1 MLSFYSAS
9 SSAVNSR
16 RAMAECLEVA
26 LESTGGTD
34 CDVLVFHTT
43 VGHQFAELLAEA
55 RRLAPSAVI
64 LGCTCHGVVGREG
77 ANESMRG
84 LAIMAIRGPRH
95 EWAVA
100 YVDSFHGRN
109 SYEQSL
115 QLGQALR
122 EQSPQIRMVCLL
134 ASGIDIAA
142 DRAVAGLEAT
152 LGADVRIF
160 GGTSSD
166 NMRAIRSYQFYNDRI
181 LENGAL
187 ALGFADP
194 TLDIEMGVHHGS
206 VPVGTPFTVTRSE
219 ANHVLEL
226 DGRPGWHVLMD
237 QLGKP
242 INSHPGLVIPIAGM
256 GIELPADLQAE
267 NDNPHILR
275 VIAKT
280 DPDGSFYMPVD
291 IAVGTKMWLMER
303 DERLIFA
310 GLERMLGRLKA
321 KLKERELVAVFH
333 TDCAARG
340 RALFSRILKDEIVS
354 RMQQPLVEGREQP
367 LPWLGMYGFGEFTQL
382 GGRNFF
388 HNYTSSIYCL
398 LRRSGS
404 GTAA

>member
-26 LESTGGTD
+26 LEPTGGTD

-43 VGHQFAELLAEA
+43 VGHVFADLLAEA
-55 RRLAPSAVI
+55 QRLAPSATI

-77 ANESMRG
+77 ANESMKG
-84 LAIMAIRGPRH
+84 LAVMAIRGPRS

-100 YVDSFHGRN
+100 HVEHIRGAN
-109 SYEQSL
+109 SLEQSIL
-115 QLGQALR
+115 LGKELKA
-122 EQSPQIRMVCLL
+122 QSDKINMVCLL

-142 DRAVAGLEAT
+142 DRAIEGLESV
-152 LGADVRIF
+152 LGAGVRIF

-166 NMRAIRSYQFYNDRI
+166 NMRAVKTLQFYNDKI
-181 LENGAL
+181 LERGAL

-194 TLDIEMGVHHGS
+194 TLDVEMSVHHGS
-206 VPVGTPFTVTRSE
+206 VPIGTPFTVTRSE
-219 ANHVLEL
+219 GNHVFEL
-226 DGRPGWHVLMD
+226 DGKPGWHVLMD
-237 QLGKP
+237 QLGQP
-242 INSHPGLVIPIAGM
+242 HDSHPGPMIPIAGL
-256 GIELPADLQAE
+256 GVELPEELKAE

-280 DPDGSFYMPVD
+280 EADGSFYVPVD
-291 IAVGTKMWLMER
+291 IAVGTKIWLMER
-303 DERLIFA
+303 DERLIFD
-310 GLERMLGRLKA
+310 GLARMMDRLKA
-321 KLKERELVAVFH
+321 KVAGAELVAVFH

-340 RALFSRILKDEIVS
+340 RALFSRILKEEIVG
-354 RMQQPLVEGREQP
+354 RMQQPLCGDRP
-367 LPWLGMYGFGEFTQL
+367 TPWLGMYGFGEFTQL

-398 LRRSGS
+398 VRRGS
-404 GTAA
+404 AQGSA

>member
-26 LESTGGTD
+26 LEPTGGTD

-43 VGHQFAELLAEA
+43 VGHQFADLLSEA
-55 RRLAPSAVI
+55 RKLAPSAVI

-100 YVDSFHGRN
+100 AVDNIRGHN
-109 SYEQSL
+109 SLEQSKV
-115 QLGQALR
+115 LGQRLR
-122 EQSPQIRMVCLL
+122 EQSPNIRMVCLL

-142 DRAVAGLEAT
+142 DRAIEGLEAS
-152 LGADVRIF
+152 LGSDVRIF

-166 NMRAIRSYQFYNDRI
+166 NMRAIRTYQFFDDRI
-181 LENGAL
+181 LERGAL
-187 ALGFADP
+187 ALGLADP

-206 VPVGTPFTVTRSE
+206 VPVGMPFTVTRAE

-226 DGRPGWHVLMD
+226 DGRPGWHVLME

-242 INSHPGLVIPIAGM
+242 IDIHPGPVIPIAGM
-256 GIELPADLQAE
+256 GVELEDSLKGE

-280 DPDGSFYMPVD
+280 EPDGSFYMPVD

-303 DERLIFA
+303 DEKLIFE
-310 GLERMLGRLKA
+310 GLDRMLGRLKA
-321 KLKERELVAVFH
+321 KVQGRELVAVFH

-354 RMQQPLVEGREQP
+354 RMQQPLIGEREQP

-398 LRRSGS
+398 LRRGDL
-404 GTAA
+404 GTAS

>member
-55 RRLAPSAVI
+55 KRLAPSATV

-77 ANESMRG
+77 ANESMKG
-84 LAIMAIRGPRH
+84 LAVMAIKGPRS

-100 YVDSFHGRN
+100 HVDNIRGN
-109 SYEQSL
+109 SSL
-115 QLGQALR
+115 QQAVALGQELKR
-122 EQSPQIRMVCLL
+122 QSPNLNMVCLL

-142 DRAVAGLEAT
+142 DRAVEGLESV
-152 LGADVRIF
+152 LGSDVRIF

-166 NMRAIRSYQFYNDRI
+166 NMRAIRTFQFYNDQI
-181 LENGAL
+181 LERGAL

-194 TLDIEMGVHHGS
+194 TLDIQMGVHHGS
-206 VPVGTPFTVTRSE
+206 VPVGTPFTVTR
-219 ANHVLEL
+219 AAGNQVFEL
-226 DGRPGWHVLMD
+226 DGKPAWHVLMD

-242 INSHPGLVIPIAGM
+242 RDSHPGPMIPIAGL
-256 GIELPADLQAE
+256 GVEVPAELQAD

-275 VIAKT
+275 VIVKT
-280 DPDGSFYMPVD
+280 EPDGSFYIPVD
-291 IAVGTKMWLMER
+291 IQAGTKVWLMER
-303 DERLIFA
+303 DEKLIFD
-310 GLERMLGRLKA
+310 GLERMMQRLQS
-321 KLKERELVAVFH
+321 KLVGQELVAVFH

-340 RALFSRILKDEIVS
+340 RAMFARILKEEIVG
-354 RMQQPLVEGREQP
+354 RMQQPLCGEKAV
-367 LPWLGMYGFGEFTQL
+367 PWLGMYGFGEFTQL
-382 GGRNFF
+382 AGRNFF
-388 HNYTSSIYCL
+388 HNYTTSIYCL
-398 LRRSGS
+398 TRRSAG
-404 GTAA
+404 